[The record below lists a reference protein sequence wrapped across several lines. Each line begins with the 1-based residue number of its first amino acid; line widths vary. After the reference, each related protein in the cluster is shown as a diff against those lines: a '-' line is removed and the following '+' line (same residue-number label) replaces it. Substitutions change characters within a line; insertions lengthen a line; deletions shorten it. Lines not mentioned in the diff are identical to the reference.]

1 MSKVIAIIIF
11 NLSSSVFILV
21 VGIAVIYAA
30 VTLAVLIL
38 VVFYAS
44 VTPFL
49 ASSFGVVPRWRGVV
63 FRFFDPPFD
72 NFFLGDEDLSYLED
86 SIAIFVISAAY
97 MFNLPKSVSWII
109 S

>member
-11 NLSSSVFILV
+11 NLSSSVFIFV

-38 VVFYAS
+38 VVFYTS

-49 ASSFGVVPRWRGVV
+49 VSSLGVVPR
-63 FRFFDPPFD
+63 
-72 NFFLGDEDLSYLED
+72 
-86 SIAIFVISAAY
+86 
-97 MFNLPKSVSWII
+97 
-109 S
+109 